1 MRGTHAEKTE
11 LEPFRKGY
19 QVNLRRSGNPAI
31 SKPFMS
37 LSVSWVVMQG
47 TVAAEGSGT
56 PTGWSCRRPYLRFAM
71 GWRRKCQPTSS
82 LGMWLVHMCDSPF
95 LLVDTPD
102 PNIQKLCLR
111 LWLTK
116 RLLPHHPSRDF
127 ATSSNG
133 KLMKKWV
140 NRIGQCLGVLI
151 IRPRAERL
159 LRTVPDH

>member
-56 PTGWSCRRPYLRFAM
+56 PTGEVAR
-71 GWRRKCQPTSS
+71 G
-82 LGMWLVHMCDSPF
+82 
-95 LLVDTPD
+95 
-102 PNIQKLCLR
+102 
-111 LWLTK
+111 
-116 RLLPHHPSRDF
+116 
-127 ATSSNG
+127 
-133 KLMKKWV
+133 
-140 NRIGQCLGVLI
+140 RI
-151 IRPRAERL
+151 
-159 LRTVPDH
+159 